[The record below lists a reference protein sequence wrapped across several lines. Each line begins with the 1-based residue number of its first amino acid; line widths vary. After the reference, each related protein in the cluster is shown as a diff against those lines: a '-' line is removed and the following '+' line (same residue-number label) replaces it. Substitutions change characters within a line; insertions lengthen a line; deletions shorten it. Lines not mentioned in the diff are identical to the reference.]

1 MLRGFLPPP
10 QAFIAVTMQVPL
22 LRSGV
27 NSLPKKGAELELELS
42 LQRPCRCRHY
52 AQEFFTPSPSFHC
65 SDHVGA
71 TAALRGE
78 FLSKR
83 GVELELELSLQRPC
97 RCRHY
102 AQEFFTPSPSLH
114 CSDHAG
120 ATAALRGEFLASLH
134 VSHRVSPEPNGFYT
148 LG

>member
-1 MLRGFLPPP
+1 MLRSFLLPS

-52 AQEFFTPSPSFHC
+52 AQEFFTPS
-65 SDHVGA
+65 
-71 TAALRGE
+71 
-78 FLSKR
+78 
-83 GVELELELSLQRPC
+83 Q
-97 RCRHY
+97 
-102 AQEFFTPSPSLH
+102 SLH

-120 ATAALRGEFLASLH
+120 ATAALRGEINLKLIFVLT
-134 VSHRVSPEPNGFYT
+134 VEIF
-148 LG
+148 